1 MLTAGAGIG
10 TGILTIPY
18 AINKIGVWGTLIALI
33 ISFVVSAIFIDL
45 IPVAAV
51 VGAFIS
57 TVGGTLSGYFLMK
70 YIDADKFDKLN
81 TEISDLKKTI
91 ETLKSKSKKS
101 SKA

>member
-1 MLTAGAGIG
+1 MSNGFKRFFCFAGAC
-10 TGILTIPY
+10 L
-18 AINKIGVWGTLIALI
+18 
-33 ISFVVSAIFIDL
+33 SFVVSAIFIDL

-51 VGAFIS
+51 VGAFIAA
-57 TVGGTLSGYFLMK
+57 VGGTLSGYFFMK
-70 YIDADKFDKLN
+70 YIDADEFDKLN